1 MFGRNVISRTA
12 SMLLTGVLA
21 SSILVLPIRAQAPSP
36 AAKPAAGTPYRK
48 QPVQIPRRAQAYY
61 GAVWGIESPSV
72 KAVESGEIIRFSW
85 RVIDADKAKTLNDK
99 KLEPSLIDPQA
110 GVKLVVPTMEKV
122 GQLRQSS
129 TPEAG
134 KTYWM
139 AFSNSGRIVKPG
151 HRVIVQIGP
160 FQAEGLVVQ

>member
-12 SMLLTGVLA
+12 SVLLAGVLA
-21 SSILVLPIRAQAPSP
+21 SSILVLPVWGQAPSP

-99 KLEPSLIDPQA
+99 KLEPSL
-110 GVKLVVPTMEKV
+110 
-122 GQLRQSS
+122 
-129 TPEAG
+129 
-134 KTYWM
+134 
-139 AFSNSGRIVKPG
+139 
-151 HRVIVQIGP
+151 
-160 FQAEGLVVQ
+160 